1 MILSDTQIQ
10 EALERG
16 EAKGGIRI
24 EPFNPESLEPASYD
38 LHVGDQAATSRD
50 PHKVNIAES
59 GMLILWP
66 GDFAIVTTQEK
77 IHFSAKHV
85 GRFGLTSSY
94 ARKGLI
100 ATTGAQI
107 DPGFQGRLLV
117 GLTNLSTKKIVLPHS
132 DKFLTLEMH
141 ELSRPSAKPYQGPY
155 QGRDELNPEDIQAV
169 MEREVY
175 SLSEIT
181 NTLRALVNTVDGL
194 KQTVD
199 GLKQAVTRNERLMAL
214 WAGFILAGVAIIVS
228 LGD

>member
-1 MILSDTQIQ
+1 MILSDVQIQ

-16 EAKGGIRI
+16 KAKGGICI

-38 LHVGDQAATSRD
+38 LHVGDQAATSRE

-59 GMLILWP
+59 GMLVLWP

-85 GRFGLTSSY
+85 GCFGLTSSY

-100 ATTGAQI
+100 ATGAQI

-117 GLTNLSTKKIVLPHS
+117 GLTNLSTKQIVLPHS
-132 DKFLTLEMH
+132 DKFLTMEMH

-155 QGRDELNPEDIQAV
+155 QGRDELHPEDIQAV

-181 NTLRALVNTVDGL
+181 NTLRTLVS
-194 KQTVD
+194 TVD
-199 GLKQAVTRNERLMAL
+199 GLKQAITKNERLMAL
-214 WAGFILAGVAIIVS
+214 WAAFILAGVAIIVS